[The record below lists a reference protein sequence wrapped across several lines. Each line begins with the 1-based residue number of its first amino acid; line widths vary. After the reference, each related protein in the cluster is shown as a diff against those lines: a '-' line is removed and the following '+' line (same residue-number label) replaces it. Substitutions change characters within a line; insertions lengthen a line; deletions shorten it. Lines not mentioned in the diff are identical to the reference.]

1 LKYNPSVLRKDW
13 LEQVN
18 KEIVQGQAAR
28 DAGNE
33 GRARVCARRA
43 AAIVMAEYLRQQGID
58 PGRADAYSVLS
69 MAATYAGVPEAVSEV
84 LSHLL
89 TRVEPGGR
97 LPIQADLLAEA
108 RWLADTLIP
117 PSEDGPSSS

>member
-1 LKYNPSVLRKDW
+1 MLRQEL
-13 LEQVN
+13 LEQVQ
-18 KEIVQGQAAR
+18 KEIAQGQAAR
-28 DAGNE
+28 EAGNE

-43 AAIVMAEYLRQQGID
+43 AAIVTAEYLRQHGVD

-69 MAATYAGVPEAVSEV
+69 LAASRDDVPQAVREV
-84 LSHLL
+84 LGHLL

-108 RWLADTLIP
+108 RWLIDTLIP
-117 PSEDGPSSS
+117 PGPAATSDEPSSG